1 MVQRFAAFLM
11 TVALFAAAC
20 NNASQSDK
28 PIAAADTAFQRGTFG
43 YDLNFLKQHDT
54 VVVLQSG
61 DAKVIVS
68 PKYQA
73 KVFTSTVAGDTG
85 LSFGWINYKAFGG
98 NSDPHMN
105 AYGGE
110 NRIWLGPEGGKFAL
124 SFPPGTKMGFATW
137 KTPAPFDSEPWTV
150 KTSSDRSVQLT
161 KDMQLTN
168 YAGTVLT
175 LTVDRT
181 VSILDRST
189 IDSLLCLAPDSAVKA
204 VGYRTVNQLT
214 NKGKQPWTEASG
226 TACLWLLDMLNTSPA
241 STIVIPYTIDT
252 ANPSARPVTTD
263 YFGEIAPDRIRLDS
277 GVIYFKA
284 DGNSRGKLGV
294 HPAFAKPVTGSYD
307 AIHHVLTITLFDVD
321 PLARYLNQEWNNTK
335 PPYSGDAVN
344 SYNDGKLADGSQI
357 GPFFE
362 LESVA
367 PAAFLAPGQTQ
378 LHRHTVLH
386 FRGPEEDLDAIS
398 RKMLGVSIEK
408 IKQVFH

>member
-1 MVQRFAAFLM
+1 MLQRLAAFFWV
-11 TVALFAAAC
+11 VALS
-20 NNASQSDK
+20 AS
-28 PIAAADTAFQRGTFG
+28 ADTGYRHGTFG
-43 YDLNFLKQHDT
+43 YDLQFLQQHDS

-73 KVFTSTVAGDTG
+73 KVFTSTVSGDTG
-85 LSFGWINYKAFGG
+85 LSFGWINYKAFGS

-124 SFPPGTKMGFATW
+124 SFPPGAKMGFATW

-150 KTSSDRSVQLT
+150 KASSDKSVQLS

-168 YAGTVLT
+168 YTGTVLT

-181 VSILDRST
+181 VSILDRSA
-189 IDSLLCLAPDSAVKA
+189 IDSLLGLAPDGAVKA

-241 STIVIPYTIDT
+241 TTIVIPYTIDP
-252 ANPSARPVTTD
+252 ANPAARPVTTD

-307 AIHHVLTITLFDVD
+307 AIHKALTITLFDVD
-321 PLARYLNQEWNNTK
+321 PHARYLNQEWNNIK

-357 GPFFE
+357 GPFYE

-386 FRGPEEDLDAIS
+386 FTGPEQDLDAIS
-398 RKMLGVSIEK
+398 RKTLWVSIDQ
-408 IKQVFH
+408 IKQVFR